1 MNVNWNPK
9 LFVSGMPPIIT
20 FLTPLLIVLGIVLF
34 AITLPFWRRDPS
46 PISFGLDDNQEQ
58 EYADLQVERGV
69 LNQSL
74 QELEMEHVQGRMEE
88 TDYERLKA
96 TDEHR
101 LLQVLDRL
109 EKLKDKKSGD
119 DNKAHE
125 TTPQRKG
132 WVPAIASGLVV
143 LFASVS
149 LYTVLQMQAALKF
162 KAVEAQMGG
171 GPNPMEMVAKLEA
184 RLKENPDDLQ
194 GQIMAGR
201 SYQAL
206 GRATEAQKAW
216 AKVLELD
223 PKQHEARYNY
233 GVLLIDSRKIDDP
246 KLFQE
251 ALNHFDTVLADLP
264 NQPAVN
270 WYRGIALWYLD
281 RKQETDEAWSLAA
294 QNMEP
299 GSQDLAFVKESL
311 TKLRA
316 GQAPF

>member
-1 MNVNWNPK
+1 
-9 LFVSGMPPIIT
+9 MPPIIA

-34 AITLPFWRRDPS
+34 ALTLPFWRRDPS
-46 PISFGLDDNQEQ
+46 PISFGLDDNREQ

-74 QELEMEHVQGRMEE
+74 QELEMERTQGRMDLA
-88 TDYERLKA
+88 DYERLKA

-101 LLQVLDRL
+101 LLQLLDRL
-109 EKLKDKKSGD
+109 ETLKGMEQAVTDDLSQAASGRKS
-119 DNKAHE
+119 
-125 TTPQRKG
+125 
-132 WVPAIASGLVV
+132 WVPAIASGTIVLV
-143 LFASVS
+143 ASIGIYS
-149 LYTVLQMQAALKF
+149 ILQIQAAQKLM
-162 KAVEAQMGG
+162 AVEAQMGG

-201 SYQAL
+201 SYQTL
-206 GRATEAQKAW
+206 GRTAEAQQAW
-216 AKVLELD
+216 EKVLELD

-233 GVLLIDSRKIDDP
+233 GVLLIDTRKIDDP
-246 KLFQE
+246 ELFKK
-251 ALNHFDTVLADLP
+251 ALAHFDMVLTDLP

-281 RKQETDEAWSLAA
+281 RKQETDTAWSLAA

-299 GSQDLAFVKESL
+299 GSQDLDFVKESL

>member
-1 MNVNWNPK
+1 
-9 LFVSGMPPIIT
+9 MPPIIA
-20 FLTPLLIVLGIVLF
+20 FLTPLLIILGIVLF
-34 AITLPFWRRDPS
+34 ALTLPFWRRDPS

-74 QELEMEHVQGRMEE
+74 QELEMELAQGRMAK

-101 LLQVLDRL
+101 LLHVLDRL
-109 EKLKDKKSGD
+109 EVLKDGRSGD
-119 DNKAHE
+119 GSQAQEKA
-125 TTPQRKG
+125 PQRKG

-143 LFASVS
+143 LLASVGIYS
-149 LYTVLQMQAALKF
+149 ILQIQAAQKLM
-162 KAVEAQMGG
+162 AVEEQMGG
-171 GPNPMEMVAKLEA
+171 GPNPMEMVAK

-206 GRATEAQKAW
+206 GRASEAEKAW

>member
-1 MNVNWNPK
+1 MSSV
-9 LFVSGMPPIIT
+9 VV
-20 FLTPLLIVLGIVLF
+20 FLIPFLLVLGIVLF
-34 AITLPFWRRDPS
+34 ALTLPFWRKDPS
-46 PISFGLDDNQEQ
+46 PISFGFDDNQDQ

-74 QELEMEHVQGRMEE
+74 QELEMERAQGRMEQG
-88 TDYERLKA
+88 DYDRLKA

-109 EKLKDKKSGD
+109 EVLKDGRQGGHSE
-119 DNKAHE
+119 NQESA
-125 TTPQRKG
+125 PQRKG
-132 WVPAIASGLVV
+132 WIPAIASGFVV
-143 LFASVS
+143 LLASIGIYS
-149 LYTVLQMQAALKF
+149 ALQIQAAQKLM
-162 KAVEAQMGG
+162 AVEAQMGG

-206 GRATEAQKAW
+206 GRAAEAQKAW

-223 PKQHEARYNY
+223 PKHHEARYNY

-251 ALNHFDTVLADLP
+251 ALKHFDMVLADLP

-316 GQAPF
+316 GQTPF

>member
-1 MNVNWNPK
+1 MSPV
-9 LFVSGMPPIIT
+9 VV
-20 FLTPLLIVLGIVLF
+20 FLIPFLIVMGIVLF
-34 AITLPFWRRDPS
+34 ALTLPFWRKDPS
-46 PISFGLDDNQEQ
+46 PISFGLDDNREQ

-74 QELEMEHVQGRMEE
+74 QELEMERAQGRMEQN
-88 TDYERLKA
+88 DYERLKA

-101 LLQVLDRL
+101 LLHILDRL
-109 EKLKDKKSGD
+109 EILKDRRKGGD
-119 DNKAHE
+119 SKAHE
-125 TTPQRKG
+125 KAPQRKG
-132 WVPAIASGLVV
+132 WIPAIASGLVV
-143 LFASVS
+143 LLASVGIYS
-149 LYTVLQMQAALKF
+149 ILQIQAAQKLM
-162 KAVEAQMGG
+162 AVEAQMGG

-206 GRATEAQKAW
+206 GRTAEAKQAW
-216 AKVLELD
+216 EKVLELD

-246 KLFQE
+246 KIFQE
-251 ALNHFDTVLADLP
+251 ALSHFDTVLADLP

-299 GSQDLAFVKESL
+299 GSKDLAFVKESL

>member
-1 MNVNWNPK
+1 MSPLV
-9 LFVSGMPPIIT
+9 V
-20 FLTPLLIVLGIVLF
+20 FLIPFLILLSIVLVG
-34 AITLPFWRRDPS
+34 ITLPFWRRDPS
-46 PISFGLDDNQEQ
+46 PISFGTDDNQAQ

-74 QELEMEHVQGRMEE
+74 QELEMERAQGRMEPD
-88 TDYERLKA
+88 DYERLKA

-101 LLQVLDRL
+101 LLQILDRL
-109 EKLKDKKSGD
+109 ETLKEVGQIAESRSK
-119 DNKAHE
+119 E
-125 TTPQRKG
+125 MVPQNKG
-132 WVPAIASGLVV
+132 WIPAIASGVV
-143 LFASVS
+143 ILLASVGIYS
-149 LYTVLQMQAALKF
+149 FLQIQAAQKLM
-162 KAVEAQMGG
+162 AVEAQMGG
-171 GPNPMEMVAKLEA
+171 GPNPMEMVAKLEK
-184 RLKENPDDLQ
+184 RLKDNPDDLQ

-206 GRATEAQKAW
+206 GRNAEAQQAW

-233 GVLLIDSRKIDDP
+233 GVLLIDTRKIDDP
-246 KLFQE
+246 KLFEE
-251 ALNHFDTVLADLP
+251 ALGHFDTVLADLP

-281 RKQETDEAWSLAA
+281 RKQETDAAWSLAA

-311 TKLRA
+311 SKLRA
-316 GQAPF
+316 GQDPF

>member
-1 MNVNWNPK
+1 
-9 LFVSGMPPIIT
+9 MPPIVA

-34 AITLPFWRRDPS
+34 ALTLPFWRKDPS
-46 PISFGLDDNQEQ
+46 PISFGLDDNQAQ

-69 LNQSL
+69 LAQSL
-74 QELEMEHVQGRMEE
+74 QELEMEHAQGRMELA
-88 TDYERLKA
+88 DYERLKA

-101 LLQVLDRL
+101 LLQLLDRL
-109 EKLKDKKSGD
+109 DMLKNTEQGD
-119 DNKAHE
+119 DSQAQE
-125 TTPQRKG
+125 TTVQRKG

-143 LFASVS
+143 LLASVGIYS
-149 LYTVLQMQAALKF
+149 ALQIQAAQKLM
-162 KAVEAQMGG
+162 AVEAEMGG
-171 GPNPMEMVAKLEA
+171 GPNPMEMVAKLEK

-206 GRATEAQKAW
+206 GRTAEAQQAW
-216 AKVLELD
+216 KKVLELD

-233 GVLLIDSRKIDDP
+233 GVLLIDTRKIDDP
-246 KLFQE
+246 KIFQD
-251 ALNHFDTVLADLP
+251 ALKHFDLVLADLP

-281 RKQETDEAWSLAA
+281 RKQETDAAWSLAA

>member
-1 MNVNWNPK
+1 MSSAV
-9 LFVSGMPPIIT
+9 V
-20 FLTPLLIVLGIVLF
+20 FLIPFLLVLGIVLF
-34 AITLPFWRRDPS
+34 ALTLPFWRKDPS
-46 PISFGLDDNQEQ
+46 PISFGFEDNQAQ

-74 QELEMEHVQGRMEE
+74 QELEMERAQGRMEQA
-88 TDYERLKA
+88 DYERLKA

-101 LLQVLDRL
+101 LLHILDRL
-109 EKLKDKKSGD
+109 ETLKIGRERDGTLTQDMVTQK
-119 DNKAHE
+119 
-125 TTPQRKG
+125 KG
-132 WVPAIASGLVV
+132 WMPAIASAVVV
-143 LFASVS
+143 LLASIGI
-149 LYTVLQMQAALKF
+149 YAALQIKAAQ
-162 KAVEAQMGG
+162 KLMAVESQMGG

-206 GRATEAQKAW
+206 GRLAEAQKAW

-233 GVLLIDSRKIDDP
+233 GVLLIDSRQIDDP

-251 ALNHFDTVLADLP
+251 ALKHFDMVLADLP

-281 RKQETDEAWSLAA
+281 RKQETDDAWSLAA

-299 GSQDLAFVKESL
+299 GSKDLTFVKDSL

-316 GQAPF
+316 GQDPF

>member
-1 MNVNWNPK
+1 MSSV
-9 LFVSGMPPIIT
+9 VV
-20 FLTPLLIVLGIVLF
+20 FLIPFLLVLGIVLF
-34 AITLPFWRRDPS
+34 ALTLPFWRRDPS
-46 PISFGLDDNQEQ
+46 PISFGFDDNQEQ

-69 LNQSL
+69 LAQSL
-74 QELEMEHVQGRMEE
+74 QELEMERAQGRMEQA
-88 TDYERLKA
+88 DYERLKA

-101 LLQVLDRL
+101 LLQLLDRL
-109 EKLKDKKSGD
+109 DILKDGGRGD
-119 DNKAHE
+119 AHKTQE
-125 TTPQRKG
+125 NATKRKG

-143 LFASVS
+143 LLASVG
-149 LYTVLQMQAALKF
+149 LYTILQIQAAQKLM
-162 KAVEAQMGG
+162 AVEAQMGG

-206 GRATEAQKAW
+206 GRTAEAQKAW

-251 ALNHFDTVLADLP
+251 ALKHFDIVLADLP

-316 GQAPF
+316 GKEPF

>member
-1 MNVNWNPK
+1 
-9 LFVSGMPPIIT
+9 MPPIIA
-20 FLTPLLIVLGIVLF
+20 FLTPLLIVMGIVLF

-58 EYADLQVERGV
+58 EYADLQVERV
-69 LNQSL
+69 TLNQSL
-74 QELEMEHVQGRMEE
+74 QELEMERAHHRMEQV
-88 TDYERLKA
+88 DYERLKA

-101 LLQVLDRL
+101 LLQLLDRL
-109 EKLKDKKSGD
+109 EALKHKKDGD
-119 DNKAHE
+119 DSNDQQ
-125 TTPQRKG
+125 TTKHRKG
-132 WVPAIASGLVV
+132 WIPAIASALVV
-143 LFASVS
+143 LLASVG
-149 LYTVLQMQAALKF
+149 LYSVMQMQAAQKLM
-162 KAVEAQMGG
+162 AVQEQMGG
-171 GPNPMEMVAKLEA
+171 GPNPMEMVARLEA
-184 RLKENPDDLQ
+184 RLKENPDDLE

-206 GRATEAQKAW
+206 GRAAEAQKAW
-216 AKVLELD
+216 AKALDLD

-246 KLFQE
+246 KIFQE

-299 GSQDLAFVKESL
+299 GSQDLTFVKESL

-316 GQAPF
+316 GQEPF

>member
-1 MNVNWNPK
+1 MSSVVVFFIPF
-9 LFVSGMPPIIT
+9 LII
-20 FLTPLLIVLGIVLF
+20 LSIVLVAL
-34 AITLPFWRRDPS
+34 TLPFWRRDPS
-46 PISFGLDDNQEQ
+46 PISFGLDDNWAQ

-74 QELEMEHVQGRMEE
+74 QELEMERAQGRMAPA
-88 TDYERLKA
+88 DYERLKA

-101 LLQVLDRL
+101 LLQLLDRL
-109 EKLKDKKSGD
+109 ETLKQVEKDA
-119 DNKAHE
+119 AHD
-125 TTPQRKG
+125 PSHASAGRKN

-143 LFASVS
+143 LLASVGIYS
-149 LYTVLQMQAALKF
+149 ILQIQAAQKLM
-162 KAVEAQMGG
+162 AIEEQMGG
-171 GPNPMEMVAKLEA
+171 GPNPMEMVAKLEK

-206 GRATEAQKAW
+206 GRTADAQQAW
-216 AKVLELD
+216 EKVLELD

-233 GVLLIDSRKIDDP
+233 GVLLIDTRKIDDP

-251 ALNHFDTVLADLP
+251 ALSHFDTVLADLP

-281 RKQETDEAWSLAA
+281 RRQETDAAWSLAA

-311 TKLRA
+311 LKLRA
-316 GQAPF
+316 GQEPF

>member
-1 MNVNWNPK
+1 
-9 LFVSGMPPIIT
+9 MPPIIA
-20 FLTPLLIVLGIVLF
+20 FLTPLLIILGIVLF
-34 AITLPFWRRDPS
+34 ALTLPFWRRDPS

-74 QELEMEHVQGRMEE
+74 QELEMERVQGRMEQA
-88 TDYERLKA
+88 DYERLKA

-109 EKLKDKKSGD
+109 ETLKDGRSRED
-119 DNKAHE
+119 STAQEKAL
-125 TTPQRKG
+125 QRKG

-143 LFASVS
+143 LLASVGIYS
-149 LYTVLQMQAALKF
+149 ILQIQAAQKLM
-162 KAVEAQMGG
+162 AIEAQMG
-171 GPNPMEMVAKLEA
+171 GPNPMEMVPKLEA
-184 RLKENPDDLQ
+184 RLKENSDDLQ

-206 GRATEAQKAW
+206 GRAAEARQAW
-216 AKVLELD
+216 KKVLELD

-251 ALNHFDTVLADLP
+251 ALKHFDTVLADLP

-299 GSQDLAFVKESL
+299 GSKDLAFVKESL
-311 TKLRA
+311 TKLRT

>member
-1 MNVNWNPK
+1 MSSVVAFLIPF
-9 LFVSGMPPIIT
+9 LII
-20 FLTPLLIVLGIVLF
+20 LGIVLF
-34 AITLPFWRRDPS
+34 ALTLPFWRRDPS
-46 PISFGLDDNQEQ
+46 PISFGLDDNRAQEN
-58 EYADLQVERGV
+58 ADLQVERGV
-69 LNQSL
+69 LSQSL
-74 QELEMEHVQGRMEE
+74 QELEMERAQGRMEPA
-88 TDYERLKA
+88 DYERLKA

-101 LLQVLDRL
+101 LLQILDRL
-109 EKLKDKKSGD
+109 EILKEAGQRD
-119 DNKAHE
+119 DRNGQE
-125 TTPQRKG
+125 TAAQRKG

-143 LFASVS
+143 LLASIGIYS
-149 LYTVLQMQAALKF
+149 ILQIQAAQKLM
-162 KAVEAQMGG
+162 AVEEQMGG
-171 GPNPMEMVAKLEA
+171 GPNPMEMVARLEK

-206 GRATEAQKAW
+206 KRHAEAQQAW

-233 GVLLIDSRKIDDP
+233 GVLLIDTRKIDDP

-251 ALNHFDTVLADLP
+251 ALGHFDTVLADLP

-281 RKQETDEAWSLAA
+281 RRQETDAAWSLAA

-299 GSQDLAFVKESL
+299 GTQDLAFVKESL

-316 GQAPF
+316 GQEPF

>member
-1 MNVNWNPK
+1 
-9 LFVSGMPPIIT
+9 MPPIIA

-34 AITLPFWRRDPS
+34 ALTLPFWRRDPS

-74 QELEMEHVQGRMEE
+74 QELEMERAQGRMELA
-88 TDYERLKA
+88 DYERLKA

-101 LLQVLDRL
+101 LLHVLDRL
-109 EKLKDKKSGD
+109 ELLKGRKEGEVRHHQES
-119 DNKAHE
+119 A
-125 TTPQRKG
+125 PQRKG

-143 LFASVS
+143 LLASVGIYS
-149 LYTVLQMQAALKF
+149 ALQIQAAQKLM
-162 KAVEAQMGG
+162 AVEAQMGG

-206 GRATEAQKAW
+206 GRAAEAQKAW

-251 ALNHFDTVLADLP
+251 ALKHFDMVLADLP

-299 GSQDLAFVKESL
+299 GSKDLAFVKESL

-316 GQAPF
+316 GQEPF

>member
-1 MNVNWNPK
+1 MSSV
-9 LFVSGMPPIIT
+9 VV
-20 FLTPLLIVLGIVLF
+20 FLIPFLVVLGIVLF
-34 AITLPFWRRDPS
+34 ALTLPFWRKDPS
-46 PISFGLDDNQEQ
+46 PISFGFEDNQAQ

-74 QELEMEHVQGRMEE
+74 QELEMERAQGRLELA
-88 TDYERLKA
+88 DYERLKA
-96 TDEHR
+96 TDEIR
-101 LLQVLDRL
+101 LLHILDRL
-109 EKLKDKKSGD
+109 EMLKDGIEGED
-119 DNKAHE
+119 PHTQEEGA
-125 TTPQRKG
+125 QRKK

-143 LFASVS
+143 LLASIS
-149 LYTVLQMQAALKF
+149 IYGILQIQAAQKLM
-162 KAVEAQMGG
+162 AVEAQMGG

-206 GRATEAQKAW
+206 GRTDEAQKAW

-251 ALNHFDTVLADLP
+251 ALKHFDMVLADLP

-316 GQAPF
+316 GQPPF

>member
-1 MNVNWNPK
+1 
-9 LFVSGMPPIIT
+9 MPPIIA

-34 AITLPFWRRDPS
+34 ALTLPFWRRDPS
-46 PISFGLDDNQEQ
+46 PISFGLDDNREQ

-74 QELEMEHVQGRMEE
+74 QELEMERTQGRMDLA
-88 TDYERLKA
+88 DYERLKA

-101 LLQVLDRL
+101 LLQLLDRL
-109 EKLKDKKSGD
+109 ETLKGMEQAATDDQSQAASGRKS
-119 DNKAHE
+119 
-125 TTPQRKG
+125 
-132 WVPAIASGLVV
+132 WVPAIASGTIVLV
-143 LFASVS
+143 ASIGIYS
-149 LYTVLQMQAALKF
+149 ILQIQAAQKLM
-162 KAVEAQMGG
+162 AVEAQMGG

-206 GRATEAQKAW
+206 GRTAEAQQAW
-216 AKVLELD
+216 EKVLELD

-233 GVLLIDSRKIDDP
+233 GVLLIDTRKIDDP
-246 KLFQE
+246 ELFKK
-251 ALNHFDTVLADLP
+251 ALAHFDMVLADLP

-281 RKQETDEAWSLAA
+281 RKQETDAAWSLAA

-299 GSQDLAFVKESL
+299 GSQDLDFVKESL
-311 TKLRA
+311 TKLRT
-316 GQAPF
+316 GQEPF

>member
-1 MNVNWNPK
+1 
-9 LFVSGMPPIIT
+9 MPPIIA

-34 AITLPFWRRDPS
+34 ALTLPFWRRDPS
-46 PISFGLDDNQEQ
+46 PISFGLDDNREQ

-74 QELEMEHVQGRMEE
+74 QELEMERTQGRMDLA
-88 TDYERLKA
+88 DYERLKA

-101 LLQVLDRL
+101 LLQLLDRL
-109 EKLKDKKSGD
+109 ETLKGMEQAATDDQSQAASGRKS
-119 DNKAHE
+119 
-125 TTPQRKG
+125 
-132 WVPAIASGLVV
+132 WVPAIASGTIVLV
-143 LFASVS
+143 ASIGIYS
-149 LYTVLQMQAALKF
+149 ILQMQAAQKLM
-162 KAVEAQMGG
+162 AVEAQMGG

-206 GRATEAQKAW
+206 GRTAEAQQAW
-216 AKVLELD
+216 EKVLELD

-233 GVLLIDSRKIDDP
+233 GVLLIDTRKIDDP
-246 KLFQE
+246 ELFKK
-251 ALNHFDTVLADLP
+251 ALAHFDMVLADLP

-281 RKQETDEAWSLAA
+281 RKQETDAAWSLAA

-299 GSQDLAFVKESL
+299 GSQDLDFVKESL

-316 GQAPF
+316 GQTPF